1 MRPAAFPF
9 LLKGIVL
16 IHHFMVQNTDRHR
29 WFRTISEQSM
39 PKVVRKRQNT
49 VLRRKQIIDTL
60 GKLII
65 QYGSENVTVRR
76 LAEAIGVTGGAI
88 YRHFKSKKEILLF
101 LVDLIEESLIGDIQR
116 SYPVQKP
123 LVFLEKILKDH
134 LSSIEQ
140 RRGVSFLVIAE
151 IISLGDKRL
160 NRKIFEVLNKYL
172 GHIKV
177 IISKGIELGEIREDV
192 DPDTAAKI
200 FFGMIQGLVTIWYL
214 GSYNFILEE
223 KNESMWN
230 IFCEAV
236 KKRTA

>member
-1 MRPAAFPF
+1 M
-9 LLKGIVL
+9 LKSKS
-16 IHHFMVQNTDRHR
+16 RHWR
-29 WFRTISEQSM
+29 IKISSEFSM

-49 VLRRKQIIDTL
+49 VLRRKQIINTL

-101 LVDLIEESLIGDIQR
+101 LVDHIEENLIGETEKR
-116 SYPVQKP
+116 YLAQKP

-151 IISLGDKRL
+151 IISLGDRRL

-172 GHIKV
+172 GLIKG
-177 IISKGIELGEIREDV
+177 IISKGIESGEIREDLN
-192 DPDTAAKI
+192 PDTAAKI

-214 GSYNFILEE
+214 GNYNFVLEE
-223 KNESMWN
+223 EKESMWD

-236 KKRTA
+236 KRRPA

>member
-1 MRPAAFPF
+1 
-9 LLKGIVL
+9 
-16 IHHFMVQNTDRHR
+16 
-29 WFRTISEQSM
+29 M
-39 PKVVRKRQNT
+39 PKVIRKRQDT
-49 VLRRKQIIDTL
+49 VLRRKQIINTL
-60 GKLII
+60 GKLIV

-76 LAEAIGVTGGAI
+76 LAEAVGVTGGAI

-101 LVDLIEESLIGDIQR
+101 LVDYIEENLIGGIEKGY
-116 SYPVQKP
+116 SVQKP
-123 LVFLEKILKDH
+123 MVSLEKILKDH

-140 RRGVSFLVIAE
+140 RRGISFLVIAE
-151 IISLGDKRL
+151 IISLGDRRL

-172 GHIKV
+172 GHIKA
-177 IISKGIELGEIREDV
+177 IISKGIELGEIRGDV

-214 GSYNFILEE
+214 GSYNFTLEE

-230 IFCEAV
+230 IFYEAV

>member
-1 MRPAAFPF
+1 
-9 LLKGIVL
+9 
-16 IHHFMVQNTDRHR
+16 
-29 WFRTISEQSM
+29 M
-39 PKVVRKRQNT
+39 PKVAQKRQNT
-49 VLRRKQIIDTL
+49 VLRRKQIINTL

-65 QYGSENVTVRR
+65 QHGSENVTVRR
-76 LAEAIGVTGGAI
+76 LAEEIGFTGGAI

-101 LVDLIEESLIGDIQR
+101 LVDHIEENLIGDIER
-116 SYPVQKP
+116 SYPIQKP
-123 LVFLEKILKDH
+123 LVLLEKILRYH

-151 IISLGDKRL
+151 IISLGDRRL

-172 GHIKV
+172 GHIKA

-236 KKRTA
+236 KKRTAYPVPQPE

>member
-1 MRPAAFPF
+1 
-9 LLKGIVL
+9 
-16 IHHFMVQNTDRHR
+16 
-29 WFRTISEQSM
+29 
-39 PKVVRKRQNT
+39 
-49 VLRRKQIIDTL
+49 
-60 GKLII
+60 LII

-101 LVDLIEESLIGDIQR
+101 LVDHIEENLIGETEKR
-116 SYPVQKP
+116 YLAQKP

-151 IISLGDKRL
+151 IISLGDRRL

-172 GHIKV
+172 GLIKG
-177 IISKGIELGEIREDV
+177 IISKGIESGEIREDLN
-192 DPDTAAKI
+192 PDTAAKI

-214 GSYNFILEE
+214 GNYNFVLEE
-223 KNESMWN
+223 EKESMWD

-236 KKRTA
+236 KRRPA

>member
-1 MRPAAFPF
+1 
-9 LLKGIVL
+9 
-16 IHHFMVQNTDRHR
+16 
-29 WFRTISEQSM
+29 M
-39 PKVVRKRQNT
+39 PKIIRKRQNT
-49 VLRRKQIIDTL
+49 VLRRKQIIDTI

-101 LVDLIEESLIGDIQR
+101 LVDLIEESLIGDIVR
-116 SYPVQKP
+116 SYPVQNSM
-123 LVFLEKILKDH
+123 VFLEKIFKDQI
-134 LSSIEQ
+134 SSIQQ

-172 GHIKV
+172 DHIKG
-177 IISKGIELGEIREDV
+177 IITKGMALGEIREDV
-192 DPDTAAKI
+192 NPDTAAKI

-214 GSYNFILEE
+214 GNYNFILEE
-223 KNESMWN
+223 KKESMWD
-230 IFCEAV
+230 IFYEAV
-236 KKRTA
+236 RRRP

>member
-1 MRPAAFPF
+1 
-9 LLKGIVL
+9 
-16 IHHFMVQNTDRHR
+16 
-29 WFRTISEQSM
+29 M

-49 VLRRKQIIDTL
+49 VLRRKQIINTL

-101 LVDLIEESLIGDIQR
+101 LVDHIEENLIGETEKR
-116 SYPVQKP
+116 YLAQKP

-151 IISLGDKRL
+151 IISLGDRRL

-172 GHIKV
+172 GLIKGIV
-177 IISKGIELGEIREDV
+177 SKGIESGEIREDLN
-192 DPDTAAKI
+192 PDTAAKI

-214 GSYNFILEE
+214 GNYNFVLEE
-223 KNESMWN
+223 EKESMWD

-236 KKRTA
+236 KRRPA